1 MEILLSKYND
11 NECILDVVENPFT
24 PGQSKYH
31 IKWTF
36 NFNGNEQFFEYEL
49 TPSTGPNN
57 IPAVRVGYALNLD
70 VGAVML
76 WHIIITAPECRA
88 RMYLNL
94 GASGGTN
101 IGILSSELVDSGGD
115 IGVTMSDWARP
126 DIKQFI
132 GTVAE
137 CNLRITIDADFP
149 IFLGELALYT
159 GFIVNKV
166 GDAYYNTEIAQDNT
180 NIVNCVSGDMSAI
193 SDARNYVSAVDTIP
207 RNKIYYI
214 YNRLKKNGTIVE
226 TKRNEFQIAPGARIW
241 LVAPQHSTTGQSY
254 NMTLYMQGT
263 GLTFKHRTPGSPWT
277 VEHLLTPTLSKYY
290 YGEWTDYD
298 NGDFYNTINN
308 TNIPI
313 FADTET
319 GDKYGDGLIP
329 EDFALNAGELENR
342 RTTTGSDLESTDIP
356 NITVGASGIGCNVW
370 ALDRGNINTIMSIL
384 FDDDQTIID
393 DIQKGTWLWGNNPA
407 DFIISCYFVPFA
419 VTNFYDTTTERL
431 YLGFYDTNHDYT
443 RVKES
448 KSSGQR
454 ITLVNTTI
462 DSVYGDWR
470 DYTNF
475 KYEIYLP
482 YVGFY
487 PLDVMSYLNKTLTV
501 EMAFDIMTH
510 NIRYYL
516 FANGKI
522 VDRVDGSVGYDI
534 PLMATDQVN
543 KAKSDL
549 AGITNIVKGGIGMV
563 SGGITMGQGYSTVGT
578 LPGGGGANDTL
589 IAQGRAGIIG
599 GAMDAVKGIG
609 QMAQYPKQEIVGNI
623 SSSMNI
629 YDINYAYLK
638 ITEKD
643 TIKPDQLNTLYN
655 YPSYFMGNVSE
666 LSGYTEIVDIRF
678 SCTGTENEI
687 NEIFSLLRNGVIL

>member
-1 MEILLSKYND
+1 MDLLLAKYND
-11 NECILDVVENPFT
+11 NGANIHFVGNTFIPRKSEYYIEWT
-24 PGQSKYH
+24 
-31 IKWTF
+31 IKLNDLTNRYKF
-36 NFNGNEQFFEYEL
+36 KL
-49 TPSTGPNN
+49 TPSTNN
-57 IPAVRVGYALNLD
+57 FPSARICFTQVDLAVSTTYYYTQFPPSLWLYNDLILGQSVPGDMGVGSYELVESEEEGTFLQMTVWNRPRFSYVGNVSGLNLD
-70 VGAVML
+70 
-76 WHIIITAPECRA
+76 
-88 RMYLNL
+88 
-94 GASGGTN
+94 
-101 IGILSSELVDSGGD
+101 
-115 IGVTMSDWARP
+115 
-126 DIKQFI
+126 
-132 GTVAE
+132 
-137 CNLRITIDADFP
+137 ITIDADFP
-149 IFLGELALYT
+149 IFASDWQLAPVRT
-159 GFIVNKV
+159 HQM
-166 GDAYYNTEIAQDNT
+166 GDAYYNADISGDN
-180 NIVNCVSGDMSAI
+180 NRIINCISGDMSDA
-193 SDARNYVSAVDTIP
+193 SDAVNYTNMADTIP

-214 YNRLKKNGTIVE
+214 NNRLKKNGVIIE
-226 TKRNEFQIAPGARIW
+226 TKRNEFQIAPDGRIW
-241 LVAPQHSTTGQSY
+241 LVAPQHSSTGQSY

-263 GLTFKHRTPGSPWT
+263 GLTFKHRTPGTPWT
-277 VEHLLTPTLSKYY
+277 VKHLLTPTLSKYY

-313 FADTET
+313 FEDSET
-319 GDKYGDGLIP
+319 GDRYGDGLIG
-329 EDFALNAGELENR
+329 EDMALNAGELEHR
-342 RTTTGSDLESTDIP
+342 RSTSGTDLESTDIP
-356 NITVGASGIGCNVW
+356 NITVRASGIGCNVW
-370 ALDRGNINTIMSIL
+370 ALDRGNINSIMSIL

-393 DIQKGTWLWGNNPA
+393 DIKKGTWLWGNNPA
-407 DFIISCYFVPFA
+407 DFIISCYFVPFN
-419 VTNFYDTTTERL
+419 VSDFYTTTTERV
-431 YLGFYDTNHDYT
+431 YLGFYDTNLDYT

-501 EMAFDIMTH
+501 EMGFDIMTH

-549 AGITNIVKGGIGMV
+549 AGITNVVKGGVELAGGVATGNIGMLAKGSMDTFKGV
-563 SGGITMGQGYSTVGT
+563 QSGF
-578 LPGGGGANDTL
+578 A
-589 IAQGRAGIIG
+589 
-599 GAMDAVKGIG
+599 
-609 QMAQYPKQEIVGNI
+609 YPKQEIVGNV

-643 TIKPDQLNTLYN
+643 TLKPDQLNTIYN
-655 YPSYFMGNVSE
+655 YPSYFIGSVSE
-666 LSGYTEIVDIRF
+666 LSGYTIIDDLQF
-678 SCTGTENEI
+678 SCTGSSEEI
-687 NEIFSLLRNGVIL
+687 NEILSLLRGGVIL

>member
-1 MEILLSKYND
+1 MDVLVAKYIN
-11 NECILDVVENPFT
+11 NEVNLHFEGHEFV
-24 PGQSKYH
+24 PGRNEYFLN
-31 IKWTF
+31 WTF
-36 NFNGNEQFFEYEL
+36 KQNDAECYFNFKV
-49 TPSTGPNN
+49 TPTTSQLPAMRIGPTNIDTSVQPFYYVMVVPPTLITYIRMAIGASTG
-57 IPAVRVGYALNLD
+57 
-70 VGAVML
+70 
-76 WHIIITAPECRA
+76 T
-88 RMYLNL
+88 
-94 GASGGTN
+94 ST
-101 IGILSSELVDSGGD
+101 GILSITLEESGGD
-115 IGVTMSDWARP
+115 STLLNAIEFNSTNTGIVANLV
-126 DIKQFI
+126 

-137 CNLRITIDADFP
+137 MNIDITIDADFP
-149 IFLGELALYT
+149 IFASDWQIQTPLL
-159 GFIVNKV
+159 NQV
-166 GDAYYNTEIAQDNT
+166 GDAYGNDDYQNDNDRV
-180 NIVNCVSGDMSAI
+180 INCVSGDMSSTSEAL
-193 SDARNYVSAVDTIP
+193 NYLSIADTIP

-214 YNRLKKNGTIVE
+214 YNRLKKNGTIIE
-226 TKRNEFQIAPGARIW
+226 TKRNEFQIAPDGRIW
-241 LVAPQHSTTGQSY
+241 LVAPQHSSTGQSY

-263 GLTFKHRTPGSPWT
+263 GMTFKHRTPGSPWT

-290 YGEWTDYD
+290 YGEWTNYN

-313 FADTET
+313 FADTAT
-319 GDKYGDGLIP
+319 GDAYGDGLIG
-329 EDFALNAGELENR
+329 EDMALNAGELEDR

-370 ALDRGNINTIMSIL
+370 ALDRGNLNSIMSIL

-393 DIQKGTWLWGNNPA
+393 DIKKGTWLWGNNPA

-419 VTNFYDTTTERL
+419 ITNFYDTTTERV
-431 YLGFYDTNHDYT
+431 YLGFYDTNLDYT

-549 AGITNIVKGGIGMV
+549 SGITNVVKGGVELAGGVATGNIGMLAKGGMDTFKGV
-563 SGGITMGQGYSTVGT
+563 QSGF
-578 LPGGGGANDTL
+578 A
-589 IAQGRAGIIG
+589 
-599 GAMDAVKGIG
+599 
-609 QMAQYPKQEIVGNI
+609 YPKQEIVGNV

-629 YDINYAYLK
+629 YDINYCYLK

-643 TIKPDQLNTLYN
+643 TLKPDKLNTIYN
-655 YPSYFMGNVSE
+655 YPSYFIGNVSE
-666 LSGYTEIVDIRF
+666 LSGYTIIDDLQF
-678 SCTGTENEI
+678 SCTGTSEEI
-687 NEIFSLLRNGVIL
+687 NEILSLLRGGAIL

>member
-24 PGQSKYH
+24 PGQNKYH
-31 IKWTF
+31 LKWTF
-36 NFNGNEQFFEYEL
+36 NFNGNEQYYAYEL
-49 TPSTGPNN
+49 TPSTGSSN
-57 IPAVRVGYALNLD
+57 IPAMRIGYVSNMD
-70 VGAVML
+70 
-76 WHIIITAPECRA
+76 TATPLVYHAIVSAPACQANMRIG
-88 RMYLNL
+88 L
-94 GASGGTN
+94 GATGSTD
-101 IGILSSELVDSGGD
+101 IGIVSAELVDSGGD
-115 IGVTMSDWARP
+115 IGVTMSGWNRP
-126 DIKQFI
+126 YTHTFQ
-132 GTVAE
+132 GTVAQ

-149 IFLGELALYT
+149 LFLGELALFT
-159 GFIVNKV
+159 GFLVNKV
-166 GDAYYNTEIAQDNT
+166 GDAYYNTEIPQDNAKIT
-180 NIVNCVSGDMSAI
+180 NCVSGDMSDI
-193 SDARNYVSAVDTIP
+193 TDARNYVSTVDTIP

-214 YNRLKKNGTIVE
+214 YNRLKKNGTIIE
-226 TKRNEFQIAPGARIW
+226 TKRNEFQIAPGGRIW

-263 GLTFKHRTPGSPWT
+263 GLTFKHRAPGSPWT

-290 YGEWTDYD
+290 YGEWTDYG

-319 GDKYGDGLIP
+319 GDRYGDGLIG
-329 EDFALNAGELENR
+329 EDFALNSGELEDR
-342 RTTTGSDLESTDIP
+342 RSTTGSDLESTDIP

-370 ALDRGNINTIMSIL
+370 ALDRGNLNSIMSIL

-393 DIQKGTWLWGNNPA
+393 DIKNGTWLWGNNPA

-419 VTNFYDTTTERL
+419 ITNFYDTTTERV
-431 YLGFYDTNHDYT
+431 YLGFYDTNLDYT

-549 AGITNIVKGGIGMV
+549 AGITNVVKGGIGMV
-563 SGGITMGQGYSTVGT
+563 SGGI
-578 LPGGGGANDTL
+578 
-589 IAQGRAGIIG
+589 G
-599 GAMDAVKGIG
+599 GAMDAVKGIA

-643 TIKPDQLNTLYN
+643 TLKPDQLNTLYN

-678 SCTGTENEI
+678 TCTGTENEI

>member
-1 MEILLSKYND
+1 MDLLLAKYND
-11 NECILDVVENPFT
+11 NEANIHLVGNAFT
-24 PGQSKYH
+24 PGKSEYY
-31 IKWTF
+31 IEWTITLNDVTNRYKF
-36 NFNGNEQFFEYEL
+36 KL
-49 TPSTGPNN
+49 TPSTNN
-57 IPAVRVGYALNLD
+57 FPSARICFTQVDLATSTTYYYTQFPPTLWLYNDLILGQSVPGDMGVGSYELVESEEEGTFLQMTVWNRPIFSYVGNVSGLNLD
-70 VGAVML
+70 
-76 WHIIITAPECRA
+76 
-88 RMYLNL
+88 
-94 GASGGTN
+94 
-101 IGILSSELVDSGGD
+101 
-115 IGVTMSDWARP
+115 
-126 DIKQFI
+126 
-132 GTVAE
+132 
-137 CNLRITIDADFP
+137 ITIDADFP
-149 IFLGELALYT
+149 IFASDWQLAPARSHQM
-159 GFIVNKV
+159 
-166 GDAYYNTEIAQDNT
+166 GDAYYNADISGDN
-180 NIVNCVSGDMSAI
+180 NRIINCISGDMSDA
-193 SDARNYVSAVDTIP
+193 SDAVNYTNMADTIP

-214 YNRLKKNGTIVE
+214 NNRLKKNGVIIE
-226 TKRNEFQIAPGARIW
+226 TKRNEFQIAPDGRIW
-241 LVAPQHSTTGQSY
+241 LVAPQHSSTGQSY

-263 GLTFKHRTPGSPWT
+263 GLTFKHRTPGTPWT
-277 VEHLLTPTLSKYY
+277 VKHLLTPTLSKYY

-313 FADTET
+313 FEDSET
-319 GDKYGDGLIP
+319 GDRYGDGLIG
-329 EDFALNAGELENR
+329 EDMALNAGELEDR
-342 RTTTGSDLESTDIP
+342 RSTSGTDLESTDIP
-356 NITVGASGIGCNVW
+356 NITVRASGIGCNVW
-370 ALDRGNINTIMSIL
+370 ALDRGNINSIMSIL

-393 DIQKGTWLWGNNPA
+393 DIKKGTWLWGNNPA
-407 DFIISCYFVPFA
+407 DFIISCYFVPFN
-419 VTNFYDTTTERL
+419 VSDFYTTTTERV
-431 YLGFYDTNHDYT
+431 YLGFYDTKLDYT

-501 EMAFDIMTH
+501 EMGFDIMTH

-549 AGITNIVKGGIGMV
+549 AGITNVVKGGVELAGGVATGNIGMLAKGSMDTFKGV
-563 SGGITMGQGYSTVGT
+563 QSGF
-578 LPGGGGANDTL
+578 A
-589 IAQGRAGIIG
+589 
-599 GAMDAVKGIG
+599 
-609 QMAQYPKQEIVGNI
+609 YPKQEIVGNV

-643 TIKPDQLNTLYN
+643 TLKPDQLNTIYN
-655 YPSYFMGNVSE
+655 YPSYFIGSVSE
-666 LSGYTEIVDIRF
+666 LSGYTIIDDLQF
-678 SCTGTENEI
+678 SCTGSSEEI
-687 NEIFSLLRNGVIL
+687 NEILSLLRGGVIL

>member
-1 MEILLSKYND
+1 MAIDNKVVLNSLTWHVTGTINIPGTEFEEKDTYTLKITIADDLGNEAEYIYEVTNALEHYPALAISGEYSDPPASHAMFYVDTIGQAAAPYIVLRSITSNILFNLVSSSGDTTIYDATLYGDDIKS
-11 NECILDVVENPFT
+11 ITIQKT
-24 PGQSKYH
+24 PGTSPWLNQAS
-31 IKWTF
+31 
-36 NFNGNEQFFEYEL
+36 
-49 TPSTGPNN
+49 SSVN
-57 IPAVRVGYALNLD
+57 I
-70 VGAVML
+70 
-76 WHIIITAPECRA
+76 E
-88 RMYLNL
+88 
-94 GASGGTN
+94 
-101 IGILSSELVDSGGD
+101 
-115 IGVTMSDWARP
+115 
-126 DIKQFI
+126 
-132 GTVAE
+132 
-137 CNLRITIDADFP
+137 ADFP
-149 IFLGELALYT
+149 LFIGEHDTYSDTDIELDTYEYDPTIQGVYLAEVALAGDYT
-159 GFIVNKV
+159 NVPL
-166 GDAYYNTEIAQDNT
+166 
-180 NIVNCVSGDMSAI
+180 AI
-193 SDARNYVSAVDTIP
+193 NNYTIEDTIP
-207 RNKIYYI
+207 RNKIYFI
-214 YNRLKKNGTIVE
+214 NNRLKKNGTIIE
-226 TKRNEFQIAPGARIW
+226 TKRNEFQIAPNGRIW
-241 LVAPQHSTTGQSY
+241 LVAPEHSSTGQSY

-313 FADTET
+313 FADTVT
-319 GDKYGDGLIP
+319 GDRYGDGLIG
-329 EDFALNAGELENR
+329 EDMALNAGELEDR
-342 RTTTGSDLESTDIP
+342 RSTSGTDLESTDIP

-370 ALDRGNINTIMSIL
+370 ALDRGNLNTIMSIL

-393 DIQKGTWLWGNNPA
+393 DIKKGTWLWGNNPA

-419 VTNFYDTTTERL
+419 ITNFYDTTTERV
-431 YLGFYDTNHDYT
+431 YLGFYDTNLNYT

-549 AGITNIVKGGIGMV
+549 AGITNVIKGGVELAGGVATGNIGMLAKGGMDTFKGV
-563 SGGITMGQGYSTVGT
+563 QSGFT
-578 LPGGGGANDTL
+578 
-589 IAQGRAGIIG
+589 
-599 GAMDAVKGIG
+599 
-609 QMAQYPKQEIVGNI
+609 YPKQEIVGNV

-629 YDINYAYLK
+629 YDINYCYLK

-643 TIKPDQLNTLYN
+643 TLKPDQLNTFYN
-655 YPSYFMGNVSE
+655 YPSYFIGSVSE
-666 LSGYTEIVDIRF
+666 LSGYTIIDDLQF
-678 SCTGTENEI
+678 SCT
-687 NEIFSLLRNGVIL
+687 